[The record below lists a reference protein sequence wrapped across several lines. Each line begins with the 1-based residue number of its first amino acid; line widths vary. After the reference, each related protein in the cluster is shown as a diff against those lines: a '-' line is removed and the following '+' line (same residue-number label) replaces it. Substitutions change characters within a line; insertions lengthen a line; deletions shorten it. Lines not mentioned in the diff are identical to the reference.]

1 MKQKILMGLAT
12 ILVIIQFIRPARN
25 VSDTASPNDIITA
38 YSVPE
43 EVQVVL
49 KAACYNCHSNNTT
62 YPWYANIQPV
72 GWWLQKHVNDAKKE
86 LNFSEFAM
94 YTEKRARH
102 KFEEI
107 GDEVSEGGMPLK
119 SYTIMHPEARLSSGQ
134 IKTLTDW
141 AATLK

>member
-38 YSVPE
+38 YPVPE

-86 LNFSEFAM
+86 LNFSEFAT